1 MRLTRA
7 LSLALGLGVA
17 AWPRPVRAVP
27 SVHDLVQVD
36 EPPTPRLPTPL
47 SLPELTHGATH
58 VTLTSSV
65 GRARVEDATRPSSN
79 VGLNRAAVEVLVG
92 PRRRYYLG
100 AVVPFGGALPP
111 DGSGGAKFLVGNV
124 EAHARVVFPLPTLL
138 AFGAQLG
145 VVAPTAL
152 WDRNGAAGSA
162 GRTAA
167 SLEPTDTWHFSPGV
181 VALRPAFDMRLL
193 RAPFVFQVRQ
203 GLDVVIDSSGSERAQ
218 TAGRL
223 LAYAGVLVSRRVAFS
238 IEASQL
244 YLFSAQQPD
253 ASRAAF
259 MVAPGVRLALGSVD
273 VGAALVSSLFSPLVP
288 SVEQLLALRL
298 SLVFRL
304 GR

>member
-1 MRLTRA
+1 VRLTRA
-7 LSLALGLGVA
+7 VSVVLGLVA
-17 AWPRPVRAVP
+17 AAVPSPARAVP
-27 SVHDLVQVD
+27 SVRDLVRVED
-36 EPPTPRLPTPL
+36 PRTPRLPTPL
-47 SLPELTHGATH
+47 SLPELTHDATH
-58 VTLTSSV
+58 VTIASAV
-65 GRARVEDATRPSSN
+65 GRARVEDSSRPSSS
-79 VGLNRAAVEVLVG
+79 VGLHRAAVEVLVG
-92 PRRRYYLG
+92 PRRRYYFG
-100 AVVPFGGALPP
+100 AVLPFGGALPP

-145 VVAPTAL
+145 VVAPTAR

-167 SLEPTDTWHFSPGV
+167 SLEPTDTWHFAPGV

-203 GLDVVIDSSGSERAQ
+203 GLDVVVDSSGAERVQ

-238 IEASQL
+238 LEASQL
-244 YLFSAQQPD
+244 YLFSANQPD
-253 ASRAAF
+253 ASRAAL